1 MSEKVNEVMVINLTG
16 EIIKNR
22 YCILEQIGSGG
33 NGSVYLALDMELGC
47 KWAVKVIEHW
57 QKKEASVLKGMNH
70 PFLPKMIDYEED
82 EKYCYLVMEYIEGEN
97 LEEYLGIGRK
107 INRDEAWKLVLFIAE
122 ILAYFHRQ
130 KPAIIYGDLKPANLI
145 RTERGEIY
153 LVDFGSVVSGRRARP
168 TVCQGTKGYAAPE
181 QYDGKMTTASD
192 VYAFGKTAMQIFKHV
207 QGGLFGMWNLQ
218 WILLRCCQKQETYR
232 YRDMNVVLSKLRKV
246 KVPKRRAGEIV
257 RTIGIVI
264 VLLILLMIGIAMG
277 ISEMM
282 KRAEEQV
289 LDFHEEVSKVTDFYW
304 EDETFEQTGEYSNS
318 CCEEVEKSL
327 QKMLKGFSGKE
338 EQRELLGLLAL
349 NAEYMEEYRNAA
361 FYYEQ
366 LLMYDEDYAE
376 GYGGYG
382 LFLMRRGQGEESVR
396 LYEKFMGIENRMGDL
411 EKGYYFEAWEKE
423 IKLWREENVEKSD
436 KAIQE
441 KANEIEE

>member
-1 MSEKVNEVMVINLTG
+1 
-16 EIIKNR
+16 
-22 YCILEQIGSGG
+22 
-33 NGSVYLALDMELGC
+33 
-47 KWAVKVIEHW
+47 
-57 QKKEASVLKGMNH
+57 
-70 PFLPKMIDYEED
+70 
-82 EKYCYLVMEYIEGEN
+82 
-97 LEEYLGIGRK
+97 
-107 INRDEAWKLVLFIAE
+107 
-122 ILAYFHRQ
+122 
-130 KPAIIYGDLKPANLI
+130 
-145 RTERGEIY
+145 
-153 LVDFGSVVSGRRARP
+153 
-168 TVCQGTKGYAAPE
+168 
-181 QYDGKMTTASD
+181 
-192 VYAFGKTAMQIFKHV
+192 
-207 QGGLFGMWNLQ
+207 
-218 WILLRCCQKQETYR
+218 
-232 YRDMNVVLSKLRKV
+232 
-246 KVPKRRAGEIV
+246 
-257 RTIGIVI
+257 
-264 VLLILLMIGIAMG
+264 MG